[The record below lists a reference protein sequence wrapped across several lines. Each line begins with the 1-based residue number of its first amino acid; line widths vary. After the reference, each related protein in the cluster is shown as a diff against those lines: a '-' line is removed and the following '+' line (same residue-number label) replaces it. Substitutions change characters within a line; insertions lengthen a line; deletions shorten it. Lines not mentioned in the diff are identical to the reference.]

1 MKCLFILWG
10 FEETTEFYN
19 KQPSKSFAHH
29 KMWDKSHLSVKTAV
43 TYGYARAPRKW
54 GGIQE
59 KKTTVT
65 FSKFS
70 ANCLEYVLNLYQWFP
85 LGPPAVTW
93 PLASTGTRGSLLVP
107 KKSSFL
113 DFWKTD
119 YSVSLIMFGIPLP
132 PIFLLMVAKFCH
144 VEWWWFWKV
153 RKNYTVNLK
162 KNTFEIFSSLNL
174 EGSVKKLLDQCHW
187 WFIELSL

>member
-10 FEETTEFYN
+10 FGETTEFCN
-19 KQPSKSFAHH
+19 KQPSKSFAHR
-29 KMWDKSHLSVKTAV
+29 KMWDKSQLSVKTAL
-43 TYGYARAPRKW
+43 TYGCARALRKW

-59 KKTTVT
+59 KKTTVNIVQVLCK
-65 FSKFS
+65 SS
-70 ANCLEYVLNLYQWFP
+70 LEYVLNLYQWVS

-113 DFWKTD
+113 DFWKMD

-132 PIFLLMVAKFCH
+132 PSFFFSWLLSSAM
-144 VEWWWFWKV
+144 
-153 RKNYTVNLK
+153 LSDDG
-162 KNTFEIFSSLNL
+162 FE
-174 EGSVKKLLDQCHW
+174 K
-187 WFIELSL
+187 